1 MLAGGY
7 VPENTVGEA
16 GRWLAGGEEGGA
28 AGGGAG
34 QSAPVLLLH
43 WLLPVNAL
51 QDNPGAVV
59 VRTVHHTDSRTMKR
73 VTVTF
78 FVMLTMRLFG
88 NQDYLVLTTDCLR
101 LGHFLG
107 FLKFCF

>member
-7 VPENTVGEA
+7 VPEDTVGQA
-16 GRWLAGGEEGGA
+16 GRWRAGGEKGGGA

-34 QSAPVLLLH
+34 QAPAPILLLH

-59 VRTVHHTDSRTMKR
+59 VRTV
-73 VTVTF
+73 TVQI
-78 FVMLTMRLFG
+78 VR
-88 NQDYLVLTTDCLR
+88 
-101 LGHFLG
+101 
-107 FLKFCF
+107 

>member
-7 VPENTVGEA
+7 VPEDTVWEA
-16 GRWLAGGEEGGA
+16 GRWRAGGEEGGA

-34 QSAPVLLLH
+34 QAALVQLQY

-59 VRTVHHTDSRTMKR
+59 VRTV
-73 VTVTF
+73 TVQT
-78 FVMLTMRLFG
+78 VGQWKELL
-88 NQDYLVLTTDCLR
+88 
-101 LGHFLG
+101 
-107 FLKFCF
+107 